1 MSSCFFFLFIWFVRW
16 RQDICKTITL
26 TYSDP
31 SEVHWLSDQLVVLGN
46 LLLRGKL
53 NKAFADLSAQPA
65 RTTQQVT
72 SSRNSCTKKKNVSE
86 CWATELR
93 GIVSVCQ
100 HGFDK
105 QESIYSTEWR
115 LNLDTCPLK
124 SHYHR
129 NTDRSRREG
138 RSDLTSI
145 RNYYESTHVHT
156 GEVVAH
162 RLKDVKRAKA
172 SMSSKK

>member
-72 SSRNSCTKKKNVSE
+72 SSRNSCTKKKCLRMLSYWAQRDSE
-86 CWATELR
+86 CLSAWIWQTGEYIQYRVKVESWHMPFKVPLSQKYR
-93 GIVSVCQ
+93 Q
-100 HGFDK
+100 K
-105 QESIYSTEWR
+105 QERRQEWSDVNQE
-115 LNLDTCPLK
+115 LLWKYTCTHRGSGGSSAEGCETSK
-124 SHYHR
+124 SF
-129 NTDRSRREG
+129 
-138 RSDLTSI
+138 
-145 RNYYESTHVHT
+145 HV
-156 GEVVAH
+156 V
-162 RLKDVKRAKA
+162 
-172 SMSSKK
+172 